1 MKYAKRGCYIP
12 SCAYYYISRKN
23 IGIIRGIDENNKAA
37 EKWFYYADVF
47 DLIIDDSYK
56 GFDEFKKQ
64 IKMMKVWHSSTAVRV
79 LAHYGE
85 SDSPE
90 YVNMRKY
97 IKENMIE
104 YLKARYIGA
113 KRRKQVCWL
122 HISRRDLHSDYGHHN
137 KAIGGKNESF
147 CYYSDL

>member
-1 MKYAKRGCYIP
+1 M
-12 SCAYYYISRKN
+12 
-23 IGIIRGIDENNKAA
+23 
-37 EKWFYYADVF
+37 F

-64 IKMMKVWHSSTAVRV
+64 IKMMKVWHSSTAVWV

-104 YLKARYIGA
+104 YLKARISA
-113 KRRKQVCWL
+113 QEKQARWL